1 MDPQELS
8 PVQKILIDHIEQLR
22 SFVEKNI
29 PQRFRRLFT
38 ADDILQEVWIS
49 ANPAFDSLKHKSSE
63 EIDKWLTT
71 ITSRKMIDALRV
83 ARALKRGDAKR
94 YTDSNERRMTS
105 FSEIYTRLAG
115 PDNTPSREFRANEQ
129 AHTVGISLAALSP
142 DRRRVIEL
150 RFIEGLTHREIA
162 RVLDRSEAAVH
173 SLLFNALR
181 QLRGLLGD
189 AKRYLSV

>member
-1 MDPQELS
+1 MDPCELKS
-8 PVQKILIDHIEQLR
+8 VQKALIDRIERLR
-22 SFVEKNI
+22 SFVENKT
-29 PQRFRRLFT
+29 PRRFKRLFS

-49 ANPAFDSLKHKSSE
+49 ANPAFHALRDKSSE
-63 EIDKWLTT
+63 EVDKWLTT
-71 ITSRKMIDALRV
+71 IASRKLIDALRV
-83 ARALKRGDAKR
+83 ARALKRGDGKR
-94 YTDSNERRMTS
+94 FADDNARRMTS
-105 FSEIYTRLAG
+105 FSEIFTRLAG
-115 PDNTPSREFRANEQ
+115 PDHSPSREFRANEQ
-129 AHTVGISLAALSP
+129 AHSVGISLAALTP

-150 RFIEGLTHREIA
+150 RFVDGLSLREIA